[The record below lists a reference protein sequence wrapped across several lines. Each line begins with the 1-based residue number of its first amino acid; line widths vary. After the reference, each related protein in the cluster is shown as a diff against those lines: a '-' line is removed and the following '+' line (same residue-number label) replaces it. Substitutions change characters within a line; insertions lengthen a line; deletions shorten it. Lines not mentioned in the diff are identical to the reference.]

1 MDIHPGDKTT
11 TILEPGRN
19 CRAIKG
25 TQCLRFLIDGEAYFE
40 ALHESLQ
47 QAERRIMIICWDI
60 NSRLRLVRDPDSGDG
75 EALGDLLNRLAAE
88 KPELE
93 IYILDWDF
101 AMIYLPDREFLPIYK
116 LDWKSHPR
124 VHFHLDNQHPEGASQ
139 HQKLVVIDDA
149 LAFVGGLDPTLG
161 RWDSCA
167 HRPDDQ
173 RRDTLD
179 NQLANPYHD
188 VQLMLNGEAVAGLA
202 ELARTR
208 WETATGKELAP
219 LSAIP
224 PQPLWPDQYPP
235 DIESAKVAIA
245 CTMPA
250 WNGHQQCQEIQQ
262 LYCDA
267 IHHAKSFIYIE
278 NQYFTAPAIADALAE
293 QLRRPQ
299 GAEITIVLPKQ
310 TDGWLSQH
318 TMDVLRVRQIR
329 RLIEL
334 DHGKRLRVLYPDAPG
349 LEKAPINVHAKVMV
363 VDDILA
369 TVGSANLNNRSMGL
383 DSECNIIIEGG
394 NDSAKHGIA
403 SFRNRLLA
411 EHLGCEQQQVEAEL
425 QQKSSLH
432 AVIKSLGDNNRRHL
446 HLLPLHLSPDIER
459 NVPDTAVVDP
469 EHPITPEL
477 MLPRFL
483 PEKTRKPA
491 RSRLI
496 QWLLLISAISLLA
509 ALWRWTPLSAWANV
523 DTVSSLITSFR
534 EMAMAPLWV
543 IGGFLLAGLIA
554 FPFSLLILAT
564 VAVFGPLEGFFYSL
578 AGGLLS
584 AVGVYGIGELL
595 GRSMVR
601 QLAGEKLNS
610 ISQTL
615 ARNGLL
621 TIIAVRI
628 IPVAPFSIINL
639 VAGASHINFRDYVTG
654 TLLGMTPGMLAVIII
669 ADQVHS
675 AISDPGLMTTVSLLL
690 STSIIATAGFL
701 LVRWLK
707 RRSDRHE

>member
-1 MDIHPGDKTT
+1 MDIHRNDQTMT

-19 CRAIKG
+19 CRTIKQAQG
-25 TQCLRFLIDGEAYFE
+25 LRFLIDGEACFE
-40 ALHESLQ
+40 SLHESLQ
-47 QAERRIMIICWDI
+47 LAERRIMIICWDI
-60 NSRLRLVRDPDSGDG
+60 NSSLRLIRDPDSGDG
-75 EALGDLLNRLAAE
+75 ETLSDLLNRLADE
-88 KPELE
+88 KPGLE

-139 HQKLVVIDDA
+139 HQKIILIDDI

-161 RWDSCA
+161 RWDTCE

-179 NQLANPYHD
+179 KQLARPYHD
-188 VQLMLNGEAVAGLA
+188 VQVMLNGEAAASLA
-202 ELARTR
+202 ELARER
-208 WETATGKELAP
+208 WLIATGEELAP
-219 LSAIP
+219 LASMST
-224 PQPLWPDQYPP
+224 QPLWPHQHPP
-235 DIESAKVAIA
+235 DIESGKIAIA

-250 WNGHQQCQEIQQ
+250 WNGQQQCQEIQR

-267 IHHAKSFIYIE
+267 IRHAESIIYIE

-299 GAEITIVLPKQ
+299 GAEITVVLPKQ

-329 RLIEL
+329 RLIEI
-334 DHGKRLRVLYPDAPG
+334 DHGKRLRVFYPDAPG
-349 LEKAPINVHAKVMV
+349 LEDAPINVHAKVMV
-363 VDDILA
+363 VDESLA

-383 DSECNIIIEGG
+383 DSECNIVIEGD
-394 NDSAKHGIA
+394 NENAKRGIA
-403 SFRNRLLA
+403 GFRNRLLA
-411 EHLGCEQQQVEAEL
+411 EHLGCEQQQLETEL
-425 QQKSSLH
+425 QQKNSLH
-432 AVIKSLGDNNRRHL
+432 TAIKSLGDNSRRHL
-446 HLLPLHLSPDIER
+446 HLLPLQLSPDIER
-459 NVPDTAVVDP
+459 NVPDTSVVDP

-483 PEKTRKPA
+483 PKKTQKPA

-509 ALWRWTPLSAWANV
+509 ALWHWTPLRDWANV
-523 DTVSSLITSFR
+523 DTVSSLITTFR

-543 IGGFLLAGLIA
+543 IGGFLVAGLVA

-601 QLAGEKLNS
+601 QLAGEKLNT

-639 VAGASHINFRDYVTG
+639 VAGASHINFRDYVIG
-654 TLLGMTPGMLAVIII
+654 TVLGMTPGMLALIII
-669 ADQVHS
+669 AGQVRN
-675 AISDPGLMTTVSLLL
+675 AISEPGITTTISLLL
-690 STSIIATAGFL
+690 STSIIAAAAFL

-707 RRSDRHE
+707 HRSSQP